1 MKRKL
6 DKNLFA
12 KYYSGTAN
20 EEEIQQVF
28 DSEES
33 ETMLQKQWDNLD
45 EAKTKF
51 GGMDKER
58 MKRELFKKIESK
70 PEKTIFLKQATTFFM
85 RNAAAFL
92 IPIAAAAL
100 ILYFIGKPDTG
111 QTAKMVEKVN
121 EKGVRSEL
129 ILPDGSKVWLNSDS
143 KISYPEKFATE
154 NRIVQLEGEAYFEVV
169 KNTEQPFIVK
179 TSKLDIE
186 VLGTRF
192 NVKSYK
198 EDKSIETT
206 LLLGKVSVK
215 RVNPATGKIVKTVLT
230 PNQQAV
236 FNIEKEKFSFIQV
249 DAEKFS
255 SWTQGK
261 LVIDEESFG
270 ELVKKLERWYNVEI
284 ALQADLEFK
293 YNYTLTVTNEKLDDV
308 LSLVKKTTPSIT
320 IVQKDNKITIT
331 EAK

>member
-1 MKRKL
+1 MKKKL

-20 EEEIQQVF
+20 EEELQQVF

-33 ETMLQKQWDNLD
+33 ENMLQKQWENI
-45 EAKTKF
+45 EESKTLF
-51 GGMDKER
+51 GAMDKEL
-58 MKRELFKKIESK
+58 MKSELFKKIETK
-70 PEKTIFLKQATTFFM
+70 PEKITFLSQATTFFM

-100 ILYFIGKPDTG
+100 IFYFIGKPDTN

-143 KISYPEKFATE
+143 KISYPEKFASDSRT
-154 NRIVQLEGEAYFEVV
+154 VQLEGEAYFEVV
-169 KNTEQPFIVK
+169 KNTEQPFIVR
-179 TSKLDIE
+179 TSKLDVE

-198 EDKSIETT
+198 NDQNIETT
-206 LLLGKVSVK
+206 LLSGKVSIK
-215 RVNPATGKIVKTVLT
+215 RLNPATGKVVKTVLT

-236 FNIEKEKFSFIQV
+236 FNIEKEKFSFSQV
-249 DAEKFS
+249 DAEKFT

-261 LVIDEESFG
+261 LVMDEESFD

-284 ALQADLEFK
+284 LLQADLERK
-293 YNYTLTVTNEKLDDV
+293 YNYTLTVTTEKLDDV
-308 LSLVKKTTPSIT
+308 LNLVKKTTPSLT